1 MNNENPIT
9 LDGQRAT
16 VNVQSSMVNCLK
28 FNEIKAVS
36 VFCASSTQV
45 DGAYFEAASRLGALL
60 AKHGVTLVYGGGA
73 VGLMGAICDAVKAH
87 GGKAIG
93 VIPRF
98 MVEKGW
104 LRPGLDEV
112 IEVETMAERKR
123 IMSEI
128 SDAAIALPGGVGT
141 FDELMDI
148 VALKKLGLYLK
159 PIVIVNTRGYYQPL
173 AELLERS
180 VAENFQDKKFCHV
193 WKMTDTPEE
202 AVETIFSEPYWT
214 EDVIVKAAL

>member
-1 MNNENPIT
+1 MRN
-9 LDGQRAT
+9 
-16 VNVQSSMVNCLK
+16 K
-28 FNEIKAVS
+28 IKAIAVY
-36 VFCASSTQV
+36 CASSTQV
-45 DGAYFEAASRLGALL
+45 GKAYIEDAKELGRLMAE
-60 AKHGVTLVYGGGA
+60 HGVTLVYGGGS

-112 IEVETMAERKR
+112 IAVETMAERKR
-123 IMSEI
+123 IMAEI
-128 SDAAIALPGGVGT
+128 TDAAMALPGGVGT

-159 PIVIVNTRGYYQPL
+159 PVVIVNTCDYYRPL
-173 AELLERS
+173 AELLEKS
-180 VAENFQDKKFCHV
+180 VTERFQDEKFLDV
-193 WKMTDTPEE
+193 WKLANTPQE
-202 AVETIFSEPYWT
+202 AIDTIFSEPYWT
-214 EDVIVKAAL
+214 EDVIENAAL

>member
-1 MNNENPIT
+1 VRN
-9 LDGQRAT
+9 
-16 VNVQSSMVNCLK
+16 K
-28 FNEIKAVS
+28 IKAIAVY
-36 VFCASSTQV
+36 CASSTQV
-45 DGAYFEAASRLGALL
+45 GKAYIEDAKELGRLMAE
-60 AKHGVTLVYGGGA
+60 HGVTLVYGGGS

-112 IEVETMAERKR
+112 IAVETMAERKR
-123 IMSEI
+123 IMAEI
-128 SDAAIALPGGVGT
+128 TDAAMALPGGVGT

-159 PIVIVNTRGYYQPL
+159 PVVIVNTCDYYRPL
-173 AELLERS
+173 AELLEKS
-180 VAENFQDKKFCHV
+180 VTERFQDEKFLDV
-193 WKMTDTPEE
+193 WKLANTPQE
-202 AVETIFSEPYWT
+202 AIDTIFSEPYWT
-214 EDVIVKAAL
+214 EDVIENAAL

>member
-1 MNNENPIT
+1 M
-9 LDGQRAT
+9 
-16 VNVQSSMVNCLK
+16 
-28 FNEIKAVS
+28 FNQIKAVAGY
-36 VFCASSTQV
+36 CASSTQV
-45 DGAYFEAASRLGALL
+45 GKAYIDDAAKLGELF
-60 AKHGVTLVYGGGA
+60 AKHDVSLVYGGGA

-123 IMSEI
+123 VMAEI
-128 SDAAIALPGGVGT
+128 SDASVALPGGIGT

-159 PIVIVNTRGYYQPL
+159 PVVILNTCDYYQPL
-173 AELLERS
+173 AVLLERS
-180 VAENFQDKKFCHV
+180 VDEHFQDELFRNV
-193 WKMTDTPEE
+193 WRMANAPEE
-202 AVETIFSEPYWT
+202 VMDYIFSEPFWT
-214 EDVIVKAAL
+214 EDVIENAAL

>member
-1 MNNENPIT
+1 M
-9 LDGQRAT
+9 
-16 VNVQSSMVNCLK
+16 
-28 FNEIKAVS
+28 FNQIKAVA
-36 VFCASSTQV
+36 VYCASSTQV
-45 DGAYFEAASRLGALL
+45 GQAYVEDAAKLGELF

-123 IMSEI
+123 IMAEI
-128 SDAAIALPGGVGT
+128 TDAAIALPGGVGT

-159 PIVIVNTRGYYQPL
+159 PVVIVNTQNYYQPL
-173 AELLERS
+173 ATLLERS
-180 VAENFQDKKFCHV
+180 VTEHFQDEKFRHV
-193 WKMTDTPEE
+193 WRMANTPEE
-202 AVETIFSEPYWT
+202 AMDYVFSEPYWT
-214 EDVIVKAAL
+214 EDVIVNAAL

>member
-1 MNNENPIT
+1 M
-9 LDGQRAT
+9 
-16 VNVQSSMVNCLK
+16 
-28 FNEIKAVS
+28 FNQIKAVA
-36 VFCASSTQV
+36 VYCASSTQV
-45 DGAYFEAASRLGALL
+45 GKAYIDDAAKLGELF
-60 AKHGVTLVYGGGA
+60 AKHDVTLVYGGGA

-123 IMSEI
+123 IMAEI
-128 SDAAIALPGGVGT
+128 SDASVALPGGIGT

-159 PIVIVNTRGYYQPL
+159 PVVILNTCDYYQPL
-173 AELLERS
+173 AVLLERS
-180 VAENFQDKKFCHV
+180 VDEHFQDELFRNV
-193 WKMTDTPEE
+193 WRMANAPEE
-202 AVETIFSEPYWT
+202 VMDYIFSEPFWT
-214 EDVIVKAAL
+214 EDVIENAAL

>member
-1 MNNENPIT
+1 
-9 LDGQRAT
+9 
-16 VNVQSSMVNCLK
+16 VY
-28 FNEIKAVS
+28 
-36 VFCASSTQV
+36 CASSTQV
-45 DGAYFEAASRLGALL
+45 GKAYIEDAKELGRLMAE
-60 AKHGVTLVYGGGA
+60 HGVTLVYGGGS

-112 IEVETMAERKR
+112 IAVETMAERKR
-123 IMSEI
+123 IMAEI
-128 SDAAIALPGGVGT
+128 TDAAMALPGGVGT

-159 PIVIVNTRGYYQPL
+159 PVVIVNTCDYYRPL
-173 AELLERS
+173 AELLEKS
-180 VAENFQDKKFCHV
+180 VTERFQDEKFLDV
-193 WKMTDTPEE
+193 WKLANTPQE
-202 AVETIFSEPYWT
+202 AIDTIFSEPYWT
-214 EDVIVKAAL
+214 EDVIENAAL

>member
-1 MNNENPIT
+1 M
-9 LDGQRAT
+9 
-16 VNVQSSMVNCLK
+16 
-28 FNEIKAVS
+28 FNQIKAVA
-36 VFCASSTQV
+36 VYCASSTQV
-45 DGAYFEAASRLGALL
+45 KQAYIEDAAKLGELF

-123 IMSEI
+123 IMAEI
-128 SDAAIALPGGVGT
+128 TDAAIALPGGVGT

-159 PIVIVNTRGYYQPL
+159 PVVIVNTQNYYQPL
-173 AELLERS
+173 ATLLERS
-180 VAENFQDKKFCHV
+180 VTEHFQDEKFRHV
-193 WKMTDTPEE
+193 WRMANTPEE
-202 AVETIFSEPYWT
+202 AMDFVFSEPYWT
-214 EDVIVKAAL
+214 EDVIVNAAL

>member
-1 MNNENPIT
+1 MN
-9 LDGQRAT
+9 
-16 VNVQSSMVNCLK
+16 K
-28 FNEIKAVS
+28 
-36 VFCASSTQV
+36 
-45 DGAYFEAASRLGALL
+45 AYFEAAYQLGKLMAER
-60 AKHGVTLVYGGGA
+60 GVTLVYGGGA
-73 VGLMGAICDAVKAH
+73 VGLMGAVCDGVKAH

-112 IEVETMAERKR
+112 IQVETMAERKR
-123 IMSEI
+123 IMAEI
-128 SDAAIALPGGVGT
+128 SDAAMALPGGVGT

-159 PIVIVNTRGYYQPL
+159 PVVVVNTCGFYKPL

-180 VAENFQDKKFCHV
+180 ITEQFQGVQYRHI
-193 WKMTDTPEE
+193 WRMADTPEE
-202 AVETIFSEPYWT
+202 AVNFVFTEPYWT
-214 EDVIVKAAL
+214 EDVIQKASI

>member
-1 MNNENPIT
+1 MDNG
-9 LDGQRAT
+9 DQ
-16 VNVQSSMVNCLK
+16 CLR

-36 VFCASSTQV
+36 VYCASSTQV
-45 DGAYFEAASRLGALL
+45 DQAYFEAAAKLGALL

-73 VGLMGAICDAVKAH
+73 VGLMGAISDAVKAH

-123 IMSEI
+123 IMAEI

-159 PIVIVNTRGYYQPL
+159 PVVVVNTRGYYQPL
-173 AELLERS
+173 AELLEKS
-180 VAENFQDKKFCHV
+180 VAERFQDDKFLHV
-193 WKMTDTPEE
+193 WRMADTPDE

-214 EDVIVKAAL
+214 ESVIENAAL

>member
-1 MNNENPIT
+1 M
-9 LDGQRAT
+9 
-16 VNVQSSMVNCLK
+16 
-28 FNEIKAVS
+28 FNQIKAVA
-36 VFCASSTQV
+36 VYCASSTQV
-45 DGAYFEAASRLGALL
+45 GQAYVEDAAKLGELF

-123 IMSEI
+123 IMAEI
-128 SDAAIALPGGVGT
+128 TDAAIALPGGVGT

-159 PIVIVNTRGYYQPL
+159 PVVIVNTQNYYQPL
-173 AELLERS
+173 ATLLERS
-180 VAENFQDKKFCHV
+180 VTEHFQDEKFRHV
-193 WKMTDTPEE
+193 WRLANTPEE
-202 AVETIFSEPYWT
+202 AMDFVFSEPYWT
-214 EDVIVKAAL
+214 EDVIVNAAL

>member
-1 MNNENPIT
+1 M
-9 LDGQRAT
+9 
-16 VNVQSSMVNCLK
+16 
-28 FNEIKAVS
+28 FNQIKAVA
-36 VFCASSTQV
+36 VYCASSTQV
-45 DGAYFEAASRLGALL
+45 GQAYVEDAAKLGELF

-123 IMSEI
+123 IMAEI
-128 SDAAIALPGGVGT
+128 TDAAIALPGGVGT

-148 VALKKLGLYLK
+148 VALKKVGLYLK
-159 PIVIVNTRGYYQPL
+159 PVVIVNTQNYYQPL
-173 AELLERS
+173 ATLLERS
-180 VAENFQDKKFCHV
+180 VTEHFQDEKFRHV
-193 WKMTDTPEE
+193 WRMANTPEE
-202 AVETIFSEPYWT
+202 AMDYVFSEPYWT
-214 EDVIVKAAL
+214 EDVIVNAAL